1 MMTQEEFMDVL
12 AMRRQ
17 GKSYVEIAAETGY
30 HPATISRW
38 VREGG
43 PPAGR
48 TLGDQDLVIDERW
61 SARLLELLDG
71 NKDLLA
77 TSLFE
82 IIVAEGFC
90 GSYPTVAR
98 WVRSVRGPRFKRADQ
113 ASVPIETGPGEEA
126 QFDFADCSA
135 WAQRVGLAPVLWCF
149 GMILSWS
156 RWRLWWFTTSTDR
169 HHTFEGTVRFFEA
182 VGGVPKISRTDRMG
196 ALGQSQGRRFKLHP
210 PALEFAR
217 HHGTEIRACQAGDA
231 KRKGKVERPFR
242 VLGESFL
249 AELVVTGLPSDLDE
263 LNRQAQ
269 MWIDERSHSRIHRS
283 TGVTPSQRF
292 VAEHR
297 FLGPLPRRR
306 FDTDYVETRRV
317 HQVLPFIEW
326 DTVRYSVPADCLG
339 QLVEVRRGVD
349 SDQLT
354 VAWAGRIVATHRI
367 ADAGTEVVW
376 DPTHRAQAEKAALN
390 STRRRR
396 IHVITSPAIVTAPV
410 GRLVLPGGDYDVA
423 APDLARYTRNGDST

>member
-1 MMTQEEFMDVL
+1 MDVL

-17 GKSYVEIAAETGY
+17 GMTYAEIADETGY
-30 HPATISRW
+30 HPATISKW
-38 VREGG
+38 VSEGG
-43 PPAGR
+43 PPAAR
-48 TLGDQDLVIDERW
+48 SLGDEGRVIDEKW
-61 SARLLELLDG
+61 SARLMELLAG

-135 WAQRVGLAPVLWCF
+135 WAQRVGLVPVLWCF

-196 ALGQSQGRRFKLHP
+196 ALGQSQGRRFTLHP

-217 HHGTEIRACQAGDA
+217 HHGPEIRACQAGDA

-249 AELVVTGLPSDLDE
+249 EELIVTGLPSDLDE

-269 MWIDERSHSRIHRS
+269 MWIDERAHSRIHRS
-283 TGVTPSQRF
+283 TGVTPTERF

-297 FLGPLPRRR
+297 FLGPLPPRR

-354 VAWAGRIVATHRI
+354 VAWAGRTVATHRI
-367 ADAGTEVVW
+367 ADAGTADVW
-376 DPTHRAQAEKAALN
+376 DPTHRTQAETAALN
-390 STRRRR
+390 STRRRSL
-396 IHVITSPAIVTAPV
+396 HVITSPGIVTVPV
-410 GRLVLPGGDYDVA
+410 GRLDLPGGDFDVA
-423 APDLARYTRNGDST
+423 APDLTRYTRNGDPT